1 MKLKT
6 WIEKFYYSYWNFKLC
21 IIGPYFPL
29 NSSPAPISSNS
40 LPLKIMRPEEIIFH
54 LFSQVLIG
62 LSLYH
67 SIILYASLSILLSIS
82 FSIPYVNVYETVQ
95 LKIYLNW
102 RWSLKHG
109 IYRIENNCE
118 RIIHFVSNW
127 SIYHLLSKNHT
138 FHLCNSRVS
147 SWMGYICFNPWVN
160 LIVTNKN

>member
-1 MKLKT
+1 MHYRS
-6 WIEKFYYSYWNFKLC
+6 IF
-21 IIGPYFPL
+21 
-29 NSSPAPISSNS
+29 SPQLLPHPISSNS

-118 RIIHFVSNW
+118 RIIHPFPIVQFTICCPKIIHFISVIFVFHPEW
-127 SIYHLLSKNHT
+127 DT
-138 FHLCNSRVS
+138 FV
-147 SWMGYICFNPWVN
+147 
-160 LIVTNKN
+160 LILE

>member
-1 MKLKT
+1 MHYRS
-6 WIEKFYYSYWNFKLC
+6 IF
-21 IIGPYFPL
+21 
-29 NSSPAPISSNS
+29 SPQLLPHPISSNS

-118 RIIHFVSNW
+118 RIIHPFPIGQFTICCPKIIHFICAILVFHPEWDTFV
-127 SIYHLLSKNHT
+127 
-138 FHLCNSRVS
+138 
-147 SWMGYICFNPWVN
+147 
-160 LIVTNKN
+160 LILE